1 MRNISGRIAKTTR
14 RVGLLAIFLA
24 ATALAQGARSNLQE
38 GNGPPVEPAF
48 ARVEEGLANG
58 DADRLSPLLGSQTY
72 LSLFDGS
79 QGYYSSGQAFYLL
92 QDFFRVNRPV
102 SFKFVNKHDGDAPYA
117 TGEYQYE
124 TRGRRN
130 VARVYAAFKR
140 DGSSWKLSQLSI
152 Q

>member
-1 MRNISGRIAKTTR
+1 MRNTNNRIVKTGR
-14 RVGLLAIFLA
+14 RVALLAILA
-24 ATALAQGARSNLQE
+24 AVVVVARDDRSGAQQ
-38 GNGPPVEPAF
+38 GPDVKPAF
-48 ARVEEGLANG
+48 DRVEEGLSNG
-58 DADRLSPLLGSQTY
+58 DADRLAPLLGSQTY

-102 SFKFVNKHDGDAPYA
+102 SFKYVNTHNGDAPYA

-152 Q
+152 R